1 MRERGYSEQF
11 AEQIYSQIKG
21 FADYGFPES
30 HSASFALLAYVSSW
44 LKCHYP
50 AAFTCALLNSQ
61 PMGFYA
67 ASQLVQDLQ
76 RHGVTV
82 LPVDVNHSE
91 RDCSLVFAAGDAPAL
106 RLGLCLVKGLS
117 AEGVRR
123 ICEARQAGPFRCV
136 QTLVERTGIERG
148 DRESL
153 AAADAL
159 RGLASDRH
167 RAFWDVAGY
176 EEKLPLFAA
185 AAVTESGTAAWPDAG
200 AQVALLLPRPS
211 ESQDII
217 ADYNSVGLTLRRHPL
232 ALFREHLHSF
242 QVRTADSLALLPNG
256 ARVKVAG
263 IVTSRQRPQT
273 ASGVTFVTLE
283 DETGFLNL
291 VVWPAISARQP
302 RMVREARLLG
312 VAGTVQ
318 ISEGVV
324 HVIASELVD
333 LSSWLAQ
340 MSVRSRDFC

>member
-1 MRERGYSEQF
+1 
-11 AEQIYSQIKG
+11 
-21 FADYGFPES
+21 
-30 HSASFALLAYVSSW
+30 
-44 LKCHYP
+44 
-50 AAFTCALLNSQ
+50 
-61 PMGFYA
+61 MGFYA
-67 ASQLVQDLQ
+67 ASQLVQDVQ

-82 LPVDVNHSE
+82 LPVDVNHSAQE
-91 RDCSLVFAAGDAPAL
+91 CTLVFAGGAGDAPAL
-106 RLGLCLVKGLS
+106 QLGLCLVKGLS
-117 AEGVRR
+117 AEGARR
-123 ICEARQAGPFRCV
+123 LSEAREGGPFRCV
-136 QTLVERTGIERG
+136 QTLVERTGIDRG

-176 EEKLPLFAA
+176 EEKLPLLAA
-185 AAVTESGTAAWPDAG
+185 AAVAPEAAWPGAG
-200 AQVALLLPRPS
+200 AQVALLLPKPS

-232 ALFREHLHSF
+232 ALFREHLQGF
-242 QVRTADSLALLPNG
+242 RVRTADSLAQLSNG

-291 VVWPAISARQP
+291 VVWPALSARQP

-312 VAGTVQ
+312 VAGTLQ

-333 LSSWLAQ
+333 LSGWLAQ